1 MNLMVLGEHKFRV
14 KTNRGNMF
22 ERFAIRHFYGGF
34 LYGKMAAWGNEK
46 TENFFFFFGGPLN
59 V

>member
-1 MNLMVLGEHKFRV
+1 MVLGEDKFRV